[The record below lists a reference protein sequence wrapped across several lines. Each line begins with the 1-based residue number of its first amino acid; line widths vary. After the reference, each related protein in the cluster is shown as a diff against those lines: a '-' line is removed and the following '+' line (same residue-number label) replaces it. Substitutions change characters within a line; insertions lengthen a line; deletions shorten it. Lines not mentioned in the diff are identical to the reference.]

1 MLTVSAAEDAE
12 AGGRCA
18 RRLPMTASWASA
30 RAIYSSSQARA
41 AAEPIDNFSA
51 GAGPSNVVGRV
62 VNERRRIDATTLV
75 MTSEGHM
82 IRNTQEGKP
91 RIDLKLG
98 GANIFIMDVSS
109 NPKAGAGPA
118 HPHQGLDH
126 FGLQV
131 KNIDAVCADL
141 KSKGAVFSREPVTI
155 RPGTR
160 IAFVTGP
167 DGVSIELL
175 ERTPIA

>member
-1 MLTVSAAEDAE
+1 MMNKLTFDHIHLFTRDPEATATFYERMFGAEVI
-12 AGGRCA
+12 R
-18 RRLPMTASWASA
+18 S
-30 RAIYSSSQARA
+30 
-41 AAEPIDNFSA
+41 
-51 GAGPSNVVGRV
+51 
-62 VNERRRIDATTLV
+62 
-75 MTSEGHM
+75 TS
-82 IRNTQEGKP
+82 

-98 GANIFIMDVSS
+98 GANIFILDVSD

-131 KNIDAVCADL
+131 KNIDAVCAEL
-141 KSKGAVFSREPVTI
+141 KSKGAMFSLEPAAI

-160 IAFVTGP
+160 IAFVTEP

>member
-1 MLTVSAAEDAE
+1 MDLHAPWQSDLSQNSCPSIKREEMMNKLTFDHIHLFTRDPEATAAFYERMFGAE
-12 AGGRCA
+12 
-18 RRLPMTASWASA
+18 
-30 RAIYSSSQARA
+30 
-41 AAEPIDNFSA
+41 
-51 GAGPSNVVGRV
+51 V
-62 VNERRRIDATTLV
+62 
-75 MTSEGHM
+75 
-82 IRNTQEGKP
+82 IRSMQEGKP

-98 GANIFIMDVSS
+98 GANIFILDVSGNS
-109 NPKAGAGPA
+109 KAGAGPA

-131 KNIDAVCADL
+131 RNIDAVCAEL

-175 ERTPIA
+175 ERTSIA

>member
-1 MLTVSAAEDAE
+1 MNKLIFDHIHLFTRDPEATATFYERMFGAA
-12 AGGRCA
+12 
-18 RRLPMTASWASA
+18 
-30 RAIYSSSQARA
+30 
-41 AAEPIDNFSA
+41 
-51 GAGPSNVVGRV
+51 V
-62 VNERRRIDATTLV
+62 
-75 MTSEGHM
+75 
-82 IRNTQEGKP
+82 IRSTQEGKP

-98 GANIFIMDVSS
+98 GANIFILDVSS
-109 NPKAGAGPA
+109 NPKAGAGPG

-131 KNIDAVCADL
+131 TNIDAVCAEL
-141 KSKGAVFSREPVTI
+141 KSKGAIFSREPVTI

-175 ERTPIA
+175 ERTAIA

>member
-1 MLTVSAAEDAE
+1 MNKLTFDHIHLFTRDPEATATFYERMFGAE
-12 AGGRCA
+12 
-18 RRLPMTASWASA
+18 
-30 RAIYSSSQARA
+30 
-41 AAEPIDNFSA
+41 
-51 GAGPSNVVGRV
+51 V
-62 VNERRRIDATTLV
+62 
-75 MTSEGHM
+75 
-82 IRNTQEGKP
+82 IRSTQEGKP

-98 GANIFIMDVSS
+98 GANIFILDVSD

-131 KNIDAVCADL
+131 KNIDAVCAEL
-141 KSKGAVFSREPVTI
+141 KSKGAMFSLEPVAI
-155 RPGTR
+155 RPGTS
-160 IAFVTGP
+160 IAFVTEP